1 MRGAPPPN
9 CTLVELKYVFN
20 AYSSNTTHTPNCTL
34 VELKWINLLQQ
45 SRTLVSKLYLSGIEI
60 MGRGDSVLLS

>member
-1 MRGAPPPN
+1 MRGAPP
-9 CTLVELKYVFN
+9 
-20 AYSSNTTHTPNCTL
+20 PNCTL